1 MKLLPTGMQGA
12 AQPPPQLKR
21 SCTGSPAQDAA
32 SGNAVSSYRCL
43 KSFQV
48 RGQHGVTDTRQLLD
62 PLHDFSVVG
71 HLQRERRQ
79 ISKGVYTLVSHLH
92 RLENTF

>member
-21 SCTGSPAQDAA
+21 SYTGSPAQDAA
-32 SGNAVSSYRCL
+32 SVNAVTSYRCL
-43 KSFQV
+43 KAFQV

-71 HLQRERRQ
+71 HLQREHGQ
-79 ISKGVYTLVSHLH
+79 ICKGVNTPVSHFH
-92 RLENTF
+92 RLENIF